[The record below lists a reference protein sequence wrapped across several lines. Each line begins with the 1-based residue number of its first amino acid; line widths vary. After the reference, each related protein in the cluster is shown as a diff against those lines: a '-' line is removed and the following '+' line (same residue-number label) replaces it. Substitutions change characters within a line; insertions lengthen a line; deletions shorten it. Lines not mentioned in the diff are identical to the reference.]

1 MIRLLKPDD
10 SDKKLLCG
18 IRDNDLSAFE
28 MLYNRYKRKI
38 YSFSLKY
45 LRNRT
50 EAEDLVQNVFINLWE
65 HRQSLD
71 ETQSIKSYIY
81 RSAVN
86 HIYNIYKKR
95 AIRTRYL
102 EYEIK
107 RLDQSSNPTY
117 DLVIMHDLESTIN
130 NVVTT
135 LPPQQ
140 QKIFSM
146 SRSKN
151 YSHEEIAKKLD
162 LSVRTVE
169 NQIYRTLKVIRKRL
183 DIKS

>member
-1 MIRLLKPDD
+1 MIRLLKPND

-38 YSFSLKY
+38 YAFSLKY

-50 EAEDLVQNVFINLWE
+50 EAEDLVQNIFINLWE

-71 ETQSIKSYIY
+71 ETQSIK
-81 RSAVN
+81 N
-86 HIYNIYKKR
+86 HIYNIYKNR

-146 SRSKN
+146 SRGEN